1 MTLASVERVLWIA
14 SLIATAALL
23 LRLWRERLIGLYRF
37 LMLYLAWNAI
47 GLLIL
52 LQVPRQSTLYG
63 YVYFAVTAVEW
74 VMYVLV
80 TLDLVAL
87 ITKSYPGLTTI
98 GRVAVNIALIASTLV
113 ALYTAT
119 IDVSPGVNAA
129 ISRIYPVFQL
139 VHRTV
144 SVDVMLFLASILL
157 FLLWFPV
164 PLSRNI
170 VSYAIGFMVVFASK
184 FSILVVS
191 SLSGYS
197 SPALRALSV
206 THMAVVLSVLC
217 YWVLKMN
224 RANEQV
230 DVVVGHSW
238 NRTRERALIHQLE
251 SLNDT
256 IARTTT
262 KGGKR

>member
-14 SLIATAALL
+14 SLLATAALL
-23 LRLWRERLIGLYRF
+23 SRLWRERLIRIYRF
-37 LMLYLAWNAI
+37 LMFYLAWNAI
-47 GLLIL
+47 GLLVL

-80 TLDLVAL
+80 TLDLVTL
-87 ITKSYPGLTTI
+87 ITKAYPGLTTI
-98 GRVAVNIALIASTLV
+98 GRIAVNVALIASTLI

-119 IDVSPGVNAA
+119 IDVSPGVNTAMY
-129 ISRIYPVFQL
+129 RIYPVFQL
-139 VHRTV
+139 VHRTI
-144 SVDVMLFLASILL
+144 SVDVLLFLSSILL

-164 PLSRNI
+164 PLSRNV
-170 VSYAIGFMVVFASK
+170 VSYAIGFMIVFASK

-206 THMAVVLSVLC
+206 IHMGVVVLVLC
-217 YWVLKMN
+217 YWIWKMN
-224 RANEQV
+224 AANERV
-230 DVVVGHSW
+230 DVVMGHSW
-238 NRTRERALIHQLE
+238 NRTQERALIHQLE
-251 SLNDT
+251 SINDT
-256 IARTTT
+256 ISRTTT
-262 KGGKR
+262 KGGRR